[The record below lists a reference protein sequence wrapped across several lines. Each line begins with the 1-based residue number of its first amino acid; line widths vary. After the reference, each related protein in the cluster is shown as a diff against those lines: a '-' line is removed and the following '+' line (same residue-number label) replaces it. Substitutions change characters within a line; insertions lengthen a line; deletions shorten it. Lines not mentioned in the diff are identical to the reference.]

1 MMRIAMCLLVLA
13 MALTAGSLAG
23 QTTAPDVN
31 AANELFAQSK
41 WPEAAA
47 AYRSIATAD
56 PANVLVWQNLGEA
69 LLQQHRAAQ
78 ARDAF
83 QHALDLHSRPVSNQ
97 VNIARTYADE
107 NDRANALAL
116 LQKLIASGYGGI
128 IRPIVLSSIE
138 FARWKSDGPFQA
150 LLAQT
155 VPCQSPEFHQFDFW
169 IGDWEVQD
177 PQGNVVG
184 RNLVTREQDGCLLI
198 EHWTASAG
206 GQTGTSFNYYDVQ
219 DRLWHQLYIDN
230 SGNAEAFPAVA
241 GTLTNA
247 RMVLRTDSAKPSISR
262 WTWYTLAPNKVR
274 QMAEQSTD
282 NQKTWTITWDSVYVK
297 KN

>member
-1 MMRIAMCLLVLA
+1 MLRTATCLLLLGLA
-13 MALTAGSLAG
+13 LSAESLAG
-23 QTTAPDVN
+23 QTTAPNVN

-56 PANVLVWQNLGEA
+56 PGNVLVWQNLGEA
-69 LLQQHRAAQ
+69 LLQQHLSAP
-78 ARDAF
+78 AREAF
-83 QHALDLHSRPVSNQ
+83 QHALDLHFRPVSNQ
-97 VNIARTYADE
+97 VNVARTYADE
-107 NDRANALAL
+107 DNRASALAL

-128 IRPIVLSSIE
+128 MRPIVLSSNE
-138 FARWKSDGPFQA
+138 FTRWKDDAQFQA

-184 RNLVTREQDGCLLI
+184 HNLVTREQDGCLLI
-198 EHWTASAG
+198 EHWTASTG

-230 SGNAEAFPAVA
+230 SGNAEAFPAMA
-241 GTLTNA
+241 GTLTDA
-247 RMVLRTDSAKPSISR
+247 KMVLLTDPSKPAISR
-262 WTWYTLAPNKVR
+262 WTWQTLAPNRVR
-274 QMAEQSTD
+274 QMAEQSGD
-282 NQKTWTITWDSVYVK
+282 NQKTWTITWDSVYVR

>member
-1 MMRIAMCLLVLA
+1 MCLLVLG

-23 QTTAPDVN
+23 QTTAPNVN
-31 AANELFAQSK
+31 AANALFAQSK

-56 PANVLVWQNLGEA
+56 PANVLAWQNLGEA
-69 LLQQHRAAQ
+69 LLLQHQAAQ

-83 QHALDLHSRPVSNQ
+83 QHALDLHFRPVSNQ

-116 LQKLIASGYGGI
+116 WQKLMASGYGGI
-128 IRPIVLSSIE
+128 IRPIFLSSNE
-138 FARWKSDGPFQA
+138 FTRWKNDAQFQA

-155 VPCQSPEFHQFDFW
+155 VPCQSSEFHQFDFW

-198 EHWTASAG
+198 EHWIASAG

-230 SGNAEAFPAVA
+230 SGNAEAFPAMA

-247 RMVLRTDSAKPSISR
+247 KMVLLTDPSKTSISR

>member
-1 MMRIAMCLLVLA
+1 MMRTTMCLLILA

-97 VNIARTYADE
+97 VNIARPSADE

-138 FARWKSDGPFQA
+138 FAQWKSDGPFQA

-155 VPCQSPEFHQFDFW
+155 VPCQSPGFHQFDFW

-230 SGNAEAFPAVA
+230 SGNAEAFPAMA

-247 RMVLRTDSAKPSISR
+247 KMVLRTDSAKPSISR

>member
-1 MMRIAMCLLVLA
+1 MMRTATRRLVLG
-13 MALTAGSLAG
+13 MALTAGGLAG
-23 QTTAPDVN
+23 QTTAPNVN

-56 PANVLVWQNLGEA
+56 PANALVWQNLGEA
-69 LLQQHRAAQ
+69 LLQQHLDAQ
-78 ARDAF
+78 ARAAF
-83 QHALDLHSRPVSNQ
+83 QNALDLHFRPVSNQ
-97 VNIARTYADE
+97 GNIARTYADE
-107 NDRANALAL
+107 NDHANALAL
-116 LQKLIASGYGGI
+116 LQKLIASGNGGI
-128 IRPIVLSSIE
+128 IRPIVLSSNE
-138 FARWKSDGPFQA
+138 FTRWRDDAQFQA

-184 RNLVTREQDGCLLI
+184 HNLVTREQDGCLLI
-198 EHWTASAG
+198 EHWTASVG

-219 DRLWHQLYIDN
+219 DKLWHQLYIDN
-230 SGNAEAFPAVA
+230 SGNAEAFPAMA
-241 GTLTNA
+241 GTSRNA
-247 RMVLRTDSAKPSISR
+247 KMVLLTDPSKPSISR

-274 QMAEQSTD
+274 QMAEQSAD
-282 NQKTWTITWDSVYVK
+282 NQKTWTTTWDSIYVK

>member
-1 MMRIAMCLLVLA
+1 MMHTATYLLLLG
-13 MALTAGSLAG
+13 MALSSGSLAG
-23 QTTAPDVN
+23 QTTAPNVN
-31 AANELFAQSK
+31 AANELFAQAK

-47 AYRSIATAD
+47 AYRSIANAD

-69 LLQQHRAAQ
+69 LLQQHQAAQ
-78 ARDAF
+78 AREAF

-97 VNIARTYADE
+97 VNVARTYADE
-107 NDRANALAL
+107 NNHANALAL

-128 IRPIVLSSIE
+128 IRPLVLSSNE
-138 FARWKSDGPFQA
+138 FTRWKDDAQFQA

-184 RNLVTREQDGCLLI
+184 HNLVTREQDGCLLI
-198 EHWTASAG
+198 EHWTASTG

-230 SGNAEAFPAVA
+230 SGNAEAFPAMA
-241 GTLTNA
+241 GTVTNA
-247 RMVLRTDSAKPSISR
+247 KMVLLTDPSKPAISR
-262 WTWYTLAPNKVR
+262 WTWHTLGLNRVR

-282 NQKTWTITWDSVYVK
+282 NQKTWIITWDSVYVK